1 MICDLRNLPLIL
13 DRQIA
18 NAMAIVIAMSSPIT
32 HCDYRDAE
40 TILSDLN
47 SDVYFKS
54 SQNCRANRR
63 IQSFRIPMLIHLQ
76 LGLSLHSLRVYIA
89 KTYSVDFLQSRK
101 TSDYYYHLDRKYNAY
116 KMKILGD
123 DTKVGQEGIENIKNN
138 INKFLADERNLLS
151 NSSPISARSFPAQ
164 LEKVSSQILNPLIT
178 PNNVEPLRVIRKTSR
193 SCNRSSVKEI
203 KQANILKKLRLKLQY
218 SQSRCGSKSSAAK
231 EESIGEILNELIATQ
246 NEYYKIINGKSCLS
260 VRTGLHVQDMISN
273 CGCSLEKMPIIIET
287 VLKMLFGD
295 IDKISIKKIVKAS
308 STYSNSAERTA
319 ALVKRMSSDHFLV
332 RDNNSTILN
341 SCIIMDA
348 TNKGN
353 KSLVAKLYNY
363 VCNDGI
369 VRLGAFNVDNTGMK
383 QNIFLH

>member
-1 MICDLRNLPLIL
+1 
-13 DRQIA
+13 
-18 NAMAIVIAMSSPIT
+18 
-32 HCDYRDAE
+32 
-40 TILSDLN
+40 
-47 SDVYFKS
+47 
-54 SQNCRANRR
+54 
-63 IQSFRIPMLIHLQ
+63 
-76 LGLSLHSLRVYIA
+76 
-89 KTYSVDFLQSRK
+89 
-101 TSDYYYHLDRKYNAY
+101 
-116 KMKILGD
+116 
-123 DTKVGQEGIENIKNN
+123 
-138 INKFLADERNLLS
+138 
-151 NSSPISARSFPAQ
+151 
-164 LEKVSSQILNPLIT
+164 
-178 PNNVEPLRVIRKTSR
+178 
-193 SCNRSSVKEI
+193 
-203 KQANILKKLRLKLQY
+203 
-218 SQSRCGSKSSAAK
+218 
-231 EESIGEILNELIATQ
+231 
-246 NEYYKIINGKSCLS
+246 
-260 VRTGLHVQDMISN
+260 MISN